1 MTRSRST
8 SPQNNSSSNYS
19 PRHRSVSPTTAAAAA
34 ASLTHTHA
42 NFQRTTFESRQSSSA
57 SPGPHPHHRSTSRNT
72 STSNGGN
79 GRNRSNS
86 RGTPISTTGGIRG
99 RPVFQSSQ
107 SPVAGAPPSI
117 FSHSGPYY
125 IRRTNSDN
133 ALSHN
138 FKKAGQRSTSPF
150 RGENSNAG
158 AGVGGNAAAW
168 SNALATI
175 SAAAR
180 LKPVL
185 PPSFG
190 EQPALPDGLEADTE
204 RKVQDYYNEE
214 CGLKFEPL
222 DRAEVFEVV
231 DEKLMGRE
239 IKNLVVDF
247 GRESAWV
254 ATDVED
260 GKTEALLG
268 SWEEGRRPVEV
279 GTRWIAIFDA
289 HKQGDFL
296 NKILLK
302 YGLSTRLRATMLSPP
317 GRGNLEIAQK
327 VWHWSTVEY
336 GSQFL
341 AVGFNMLHNTV
352 SRKILKRAREDLH
365 VDTAILQEAA
375 RLSPDGASREDT
387 LSWLRNLLKRK
398 NESPDNSTILPL
410 SNPPSGAGGGSSSSG
425 SSSDGISQAEKG
437 FEKSAM
443 PPAAAAQGLFSVLY
457 KRMTTLGRA
466 PTTTTGDSDSDDF
479 ETVREALRRQF
490 SSKPKRGRKSA
501 ASMRRAKRNTPPHP
515 SAGSNVGGNNN
526 GGGGKDVETDSLDD
540 EMSMNQDYDSDSSS
554 YSDVFECNEAEENYN
569 DLHYNPHMLRL
580 WIWLIMTHDG
590 TVISIHEPIPP
601 VKKEITNPRDIKDT
615 VSHIRRNIRVVLR
628 CLSKAGLAKKKSGS
642 NDVEVAMEQ
651 GAMVVRRTVGQARD
665 LLFYYLFDDWYASWS
680 LAVDRAHPYSKELNE
695 IRGEDPMLDHIDK
708 LHDIARRLAGLK
720 RVYNSYELILN
731 QLLENKAYFRD
742 PANKCFSILSM
753 NRFERL
759 KHRISQLAI
768 SEIEDC
774 EKEANGLISLT
785 YNRLNFRETKAVEK
799 LSLLSVAL
807 AKVTMVFLPISIVMG
822 YFGMEEVAGISGMYN
837 AKNFWT
843 AASTAFGLT
852 LVFLWFIGGFGG
864 NFEGVGRWGVVKRWV
879 ERRKEGGRRRYGG
892 RVAGYAYRKRD

>member
-8 SPQNNSSSNYS
+8 SPQNNQPYPPRPPLSSL
-19 PRHRSVSPTTAAAAA
+19 PRDRSVSPT
-34 ASLTHTHA
+34 SHTHTTTSG
-42 NFQRTTFESRQSSSA
+42 NLQRTTFESRQSSST
-57 SPGPHPHHRSTSRNT
+57 SSNHNNRSTSRHT
-72 STSNGGN
+72 A

-86 RGTPISTTGGIRG
+86 RGTPVISSPIRG
-99 RPVFQSSQ
+99 RSIVQQLP
-107 SPVAGAPPSI
+107 PTGNAPPSI

-125 IRRTNSDN
+125 LRRTNSDN

-138 FKKAGQRSTSPF
+138 FKKSMQRSGSPP
-150 RGENSNAG
+150 GGHGGGGGSNSTIWTNTI
-158 AGVGGNAAAW
+158 
-168 SNALATI
+168 ATI
-175 SAAAR
+175 SAATR
-180 LKPVL
+180 LKPAVL

-190 EQPALPDGLEADTE
+190 EPSLPGGLEADKE
-204 RKVQDYYNEE
+204 EKIKEYYKE
-214 CGLKFEPL
+214 CGLEFEPL

-231 DEKLMGRE
+231 DEKLTGKE
-239 IKNLVVDF
+239 IKNFVVDF

-254 ATDVED
+254 ATDVEEE
-260 GKTEALLG
+260 KTEALLG
-268 SWEEGRRPVEV
+268 SWEEGRRPGEV

-365 VDTAILQEAA
+365 DTAILQEAA
-375 RLSPDGASREDT
+375 RLNPDATRED
-387 LSWLRNLLKRK
+387 LSTWLKNLLRRGK
-398 NESPDNSTILPL
+398 NDSPSNSTILPL
-410 SNPPSGAGGGSSSSG
+410 SNPVASG
-425 SSSDGISQAEKG
+425 SSSDGSQAEKG
-437 FEKSAM
+437 SDKSTATGATAS
-443 PPAAAAQGLFSVLY
+443 PQNIFSVLY
-457 KRMTTLGRA
+457 KRMTTLGKSS
-466 PTTTTGDSDSDDF
+466 TDEDEDDDDF

-490 SSKPKRGRKSA
+490 SSKPKRKKS
-501 ASMRRAKRNTPPHP
+501 KRSKRPAGPNTPP
-515 SAGSNVGGNNN
+515 NNN
-526 GGGGKDVETDSLDD
+526 NNNNSKGKDTTETDSLDD
-540 EMSMNQDYDSDSSS
+540 EMSLNQDYDSDDSS

-569 DLHYNPHMLRL
+569 DIHYNPHMLRL

-601 VKKEITNPRDIKDT
+601 MKKEITNPRDIKDT
-615 VSHIRRNIRVVLR
+615 ISHIRRNIRVVLR

-651 GAMVVRRTVGQARD
+651 GAMVVRRTVGEARD

-731 QLLENKAYFRD
+731 QLLENKAYFRE

-822 YFGMEEVAGISGMYN
+822 YFGMEEVQGISGMYN
-837 AKNFWT
+837 ARNFWT
-843 AASTAFGLT
+843 AAGTAFGLT

-864 NFEGVGRWGVVKRWV
+864 NFEGIGRWGVVKRWV
-879 ERRKEGGRRRYGG
+879 KRREEAGRRRYGG
-892 RVAGYAYRKRD
+892 RGGYGYGYRRRE

>member
-1 MTRSRST
+1 MARSRST
-8 SPQNNSSSNYS
+8 SPTSPHNNPAYPSRPPPLSQSSLP
-19 PRHRSVSPTTAAAAA
+19 PRDRSVSPTTH
-34 ASLTHTHA
+34 SHGTNTGI
-42 NFQRTTFESRQSSSA
+42 QRTTFESRQSSAA
-57 SPGPHPHHRSTSRNT
+57 SRSTSRHT
-72 STSNGGN
+72 A

-86 RGTPISTTGGIRG
+86 RGTPVISSPIRG
-99 RPVFQSSQ
+99 RSIVQQLPTTGVNTSS
-107 SPVAGAPPSI
+107 VNAPPSI

-125 IRRTNSDN
+125 LRRTNSDN

-138 FKKAGQRSTSPF
+138 FKKSAH
-150 RGENSNAG
+150 G
-158 AGVGGNAAAW
+158 AGSGGGGGAGRSGSPHGGRDGSTVWTNTI
-168 SNALATI
+168 ATI
-175 SAAAR
+175 SAATR
-180 LKPVL
+180 LKPAVL

-190 EQPALPDGLEADTE
+190 EPSLPAGLEADKE
-204 RKVQDYYNEE
+204 EKIKEYYKE
-214 CGLKFEPL
+214 CGLEFEPL
-222 DRAEVFEVV
+222 DKAEVFEVV
-231 DEKLMGRE
+231 DEKLTGKE
-239 IKNLVVDF
+239 IKNFVVDF

-254 ATDVED
+254 ATDVEEA
-260 GKTEALLG
+260 KTEALLG
-268 SWEEGRRPVEV
+268 SWEEGRRPGEV

-365 VDTAILQEAA
+365 DTAILQEAA
-375 RLSPDGASREDT
+375 RLNPDATRED
-387 LSWLRNLLKRK
+387 LSTWLKNLLRH
-398 NESPDNSTILPL
+398 D
-410 SNPPSGAGGGSSSSG
+410 
-425 SSSDGISQAEKG
+425 D
-437 FEKSAM
+437 
-443 PPAAAAQGLFSVLY
+443 
-457 KRMTTLGRA
+457 
-466 PTTTTGDSDSDDF
+466 DDDF

-490 SSKPKRGRKSA
+490 SSKPKRKKS
-501 ASMRRAKRNTPPHP
+501 KRSKRPVGPNTSP
-515 SAGSNVGGNNN
+515 SNSNNHNNS
-526 GGGGKDVETDSLDD
+526 GGGETKDTAETDSLDD
-540 EMSMNQDYDSDSSS
+540 EMSLNQDYDSDDSS

-569 DLHYNPHMLRL
+569 DIHYNPHMLRL

-601 VKKEITNPRDIKDT
+601 MKKEITNPRDIKDT
-615 VSHIRRNIRVVLR
+615 ISHIRRNIRVVLR

-651 GAMVVRRTVGQARD
+651 GAMVVRRTVGEARD

-731 QLLENKAYFRD
+731 QLLENKAYFRE

-822 YFGMEEVAGISGMYN
+822 YFGMEEVQGISGMYD
-837 AKNFWT
+837 ARNFWT
-843 AASTAFGLT
+843 AAGTAFGLT

-864 NFEGVGRWGVVKRWV
+864 NFEGIGRWGVVKRWV
-879 ERRKEGGRRRYGG
+879 KRREEAGRRRYAYGG
-892 RVAGYAYRKRD
+892 RGVGYGYRRRE

>member
-8 SPQNNSSSNYS
+8 SPQNNPSYPPRPPPSSL
-19 PRHRSVSPTTAAAAA
+19 PRDRSVSPTT
-34 ASLTHTHA
+34 HTHGV
-42 NFQRTTFESRQSSSA
+42 QRTTFESRQSSTSQHRSA
-57 SPGPHPHHRSTSRNT
+57 SRHTA
-72 STSNGGN
+72 

-86 RGTPISTTGGIRG
+86 RGTPVISSPIRG
-99 RPVFQSSQ
+99 RAVVQTPVVNTTSAA
-107 SPVAGAPPSI
+107 AGPPSI

-125 IRRTNSDN
+125 LRRTNSDN

-138 FKKAGQRSTSPF
+138 FKKAAGRSTSPT
-150 RGENSNAG
+150 G
-158 AGVGGNAAAW
+158 W
-168 SNALATI
+168 SGTIATI

-180 LKPVL
+180 LKPAVL

-190 EQPALPDGLEADTE
+190 EPSLGDGLEADTE
-204 RKVQDYYNEE
+204 RKVQEYYEKE
-214 CGLKFEPL
+214 WGLGFESL
-222 DRAEVFEVV
+222 DKAEVFEKV

-239 IKNLVVDF
+239 VRNFVVDF

-254 ATDVED
+254 ATDVEE

-268 SWEEGRRPVEV
+268 SWEEGRRPKEV

-336 GSQFL
+336 GPQFL

-365 VDTAILQEAA
+365 DTAILQEAA
-375 RLSPDGASREDT
+375 RLNPDATREDLLT
-387 LSWLRNLLKRK
+387 WLKNLVRRSGSNKTDI
-398 NESPDNSTILPL
+398 SSSNSTILPL
-410 SNPPSGAGGGSSSSG
+410 ANSPGDSN
-425 SSSDGISQAEKG
+425 SQASKASD
-437 FEKSAM
+437 K
-443 PPAAAAQGLFSVLY
+443 PTPQNLFSVLY
-457 KRMTTLGRA
+457 RRMTTRKPSA
-466 PTTTTGDSDSDDF
+466 EDTDDSDDF

-490 SSKPKRGRKSA
+490 SSKPRKKK
-501 ASMRRAKRNTPPHP
+501 AKRTKRPATP
-515 SAGSNVGGNNN
+515 VNNPA
-526 GGGGKDVETDSLDD
+526 KDAAETDSLDD
-540 EMSMNQDYDSDSSS
+540 EMSLNQDYDSDDSS
-554 YSDVFECNEAEENYN
+554 YSDVFECNEAEESYN
-569 DLHYNPHMLRL
+569 DIHYNPHMLRL

-601 VKKEITNPRDIKDT
+601 MKKEITNPRDIKDT
-615 VSHIRRNIRVVLR
+615 VSHIRRNVRVVLR

-651 GAMVVRRTVGQARD
+651 GALVVRRTVGEARD

-680 LAVDRAHPYSKELNE
+680 LAVDRAHPYSKELSE

-774 EKEANGLISLT
+774 EKEATGLISLT

-822 YFGMEEVAGISGMYN
+822 YFGMEEVKGISGMYD
-837 AKNFWT
+837 AGNFWT
-843 AASTAFGLT
+843 AAGTAFGLT

-864 NFEGVGRWGVVKRWV
+864 NFEGIGRWGIIKRWV
-879 ERRKEGGRRRYGG
+879 DRRKEVGRRRYGG
-892 RVAGYAYRKRD
+892 RVAGYAYRRRE

>member
-1 MTRSRST
+1 MARSRST
-8 SPQNNSSSNYS
+8 SPTSPHNNPSYPSRPPLLPQSSL
-19 PRHRSVSPTTAAAAA
+19 PRDRSVSPTTH
-34 ASLTHTHA
+34 SHGTNTGL
-42 NFQRTTFESRQSSSA
+42 QRTTFESRQSSAA
-57 SPGPHPHHRSTSRNT
+57 SRSTSRHT
-72 STSNGGN
+72 
-79 GRNRSNS
+79 
-86 RGTPISTTGGIRG
+86 
-99 RPVFQSSQ
+99 
-107 SPVAGAPPSI
+107 A
-117 FSHSGPYY
+117 
-125 IRRTNSDN
+125 
-133 ALSHN
+133 
-138 FKKAGQRSTSPF
+138 
-150 RGENSNAG
+150 
-158 AGVGGNAAAW
+158 
-168 SNALATI
+168 ATI
-175 SAAAR
+175 SAATR
-180 LKPVL
+180 LKPAVL

-190 EQPALPDGLEADTE
+190 EPSLPAGLEADKE
-204 RKVQDYYNEE
+204 EKIKEYYKE
-214 CGLKFEPL
+214 CGLDFESL
-222 DRAEVFEVV
+222 DKAEVFEVV
-231 DEKLMGRE
+231 DEKLTGKE
-239 IKNLVVDF
+239 IKNFVVDF

-254 ATDVED
+254 ATDVEEA
-260 GKTEALLG
+260 KTEALLG
-268 SWEEGRRPVEV
+268 SWEEGRRPGEV

-365 VDTAILQEAA
+365 DTAILQEAA
-375 RLSPDGASREDT
+375 RLNPDATRED
-387 LSWLRNLLKRK
+387 LSTWLKNLLRRGK
-398 NESPDNSTILPL
+398 NDSPSNSTILPL
-410 SNPPSGAGGGSSSSG
+410 SNPVVVDGSNI
-425 SSSDGISQAEKG
+425 SSDGSQAEKG
-437 FEKSAM
+437 SNKSTTTGATSAS
-443 PPAAAAQGLFSVLY
+443 PQSIFSVLY
-457 KRMTTLGRA
+457 RRMTTLGKSS
-466 PTTTTGDSDSDDF
+466 TGGIDDDDDDF

-490 SSKPKRGRKSA
+490 SSKPKRKKS
-501 ASMRRAKRNTPPHP
+501 KRSKRPV
-515 SAGSNVGGNNN
+515 GSNTSPNNSNNHNNNN
-526 GGGGKDVETDSLDD
+526 GGGGETKDTAETDSLDD
-540 EMSMNQDYDSDSSS
+540 EMSLNQDYDSDDSS

-569 DLHYNPHMLRL
+569 DIHYNPHMLRL
-580 WIWLIMTHDG
+580 YIWLIMTHDG

-601 VKKEITNPRDIKDT
+601 MKKEITNPRDIKDT
-615 VSHIRRNIRVVLR
+615 ISHIRRNVRVVLR

-651 GAMVVRRTVGQARD
+651 GAMVVRRTVGEARD

-731 QLLENKAYFRD
+731 QLLENKAYFKE

-822 YFGMEEVAGISGMYN
+822 YFGMEEVQGISV
-837 AKNFWT
+837 WRDID
-843 AASTAFGLT
+843 AALQRPKIVTST
-852 LVFLWFIGGFGG
+852 
-864 NFEGVGRWGVVKRWV
+864 
-879 ERRKEGGRRRYGG
+879 
-892 RVAGYAYRKRD
+892 

>member
-8 SPQNNSSSNYS
+8 SPTSPQNNQNPNFPSPRPSSSI
-19 PRHRSVSPTTAAAAA
+19 PRDRSVSPTT
-34 ASLTHTHA
+34 HHHA
-42 NFQRTTFESRQSSSA
+42 VQRTTFESRQSSQN
-57 SPGPHPHHRSTSRNT
+57 RSTSRNT
-72 STSNGGN
+72 A

-86 RGTPISTTGGIRG
+86 RGTPVISSPIRG
-99 RPVFQSSQ
+99 RSIVQQPAANTSTSH
-107 SPVAGAPPSI
+107 APPSI

-125 IRRTNSDN
+125 LRRTNSDN

-138 FKKAGQRSTSPF
+138 FKKSGQQGAQSRSGSPPPPHSSAQ
-150 RGENSNAG
+150 G
-158 AGVGGNAAAW
+158 W
-168 SNALATI
+168 SSALATI

-190 EQPALPDGLEADTE
+190 EQPALPDELEADTE
-204 RKVQDYYNEE
+204 AKVQEYYKE
-214 CGLKFEPL
+214 CGLEFEPL

-231 DEKLMGRE
+231 DEKLTGRE
-239 IKNLVVDF
+239 VKNLVVDF

-254 ATDVED
+254 ATDVETE
-260 GKTEALLG
+260 KTEMLLG
-268 SWEEGRRPVEV
+268 SWEEGKRPKEV

-365 VDTAILQEAA
+365 DTAILQEAA
-375 RLSPDGASREDT
+375 RLSPDATRDDILG
-387 LSWLRNLLKRK
+387 WLKNLLRRK
-398 NESPDNSTILPL
+398 NDSPSNSTILPL
-410 SNPPSGAGGGSSSSG
+410 ANPPVD
-425 SSSDGISQAEKG
+425 SDASQAEKASD
-437 FEKSAM
+437 KSTN
-443 PPAAAAQGLFSVLY
+443 PQSLFSVLY
-457 KRMTTLGRA
+457 KRMTTLGK
-466 PTTTTGDSDSDDF
+466 PPPEDSDDDF

-490 SSKPKRGRKSA
+490 SSKPKRRKSQKR
-501 ASMRRAKRNTPPHP
+501 SSRTRRT
-515 SAGSNVGGNNN
+515 SNN
-526 GGGGKDVETDSLDD
+526 GNPNTTNPSDHTTGKPTDTDSLDD
-540 EMSMNQDYDSDSSS
+540 EMSLNQDYDSDDSS

-569 DLHYNPHMLRL
+569 DIHYNPHMLRL

-590 TVISIHEPIPP
+590 TVISIHEPIPTM
-601 VKKEITNPRDIKDT
+601 KKEITNPRDIKDT

-720 RVYNSYELILN
+720 RVYNSYELILDR
-731 QLLENKAYFRD
+731 LLENKAFFKD

-807 AKVTMVFLPISIVMG
+807 AKVTIVFLPISIVMA
-822 YFGMEEVAGISGMYN
+822 YFGMQDVAGISGMYN
-837 AKNFWT
+837 AGNFWAAAGT
-843 AASTAFGLT
+843 AVGLT

-864 NFEGVGRWGVVKRWV
+864 SFEGIGRWGVVKRWV
-879 ERRKEGGRRRYGG
+879 ARRKEGGRRRYGG

>member
-1 MTRSRST
+1 MARSRST
-8 SPQNNSSSNYS
+8 SPTSPHNNPAYPSRPPPHPQSSL
-19 PRHRSVSPTTAAAAA
+19 PRDRSVSPTTH
-34 ASLTHTHA
+34 SHGTNTGI
-42 NFQRTTFESRQSSSA
+42 QRTTFESRQSSAA
-57 SPGPHPHHRSTSRNT
+57 SRSTSRHT
-72 STSNGGN
+72 A

-86 RGTPISTTGGIRG
+86 RGTPVISSPIRG
-99 RPVFQSSQ
+99 RSIVQQLPTTGVNTSS
-107 SPVAGAPPSI
+107 VNAPPSI

-125 IRRTNSDN
+125 LRRTNSDN

-138 FKKAGQRSTSPF
+138 FKKSVHGSGGGSGAAGRSGSPP
-150 RGENSNAG
+150 
-158 AGVGGNAAAW
+158 GGRDSSTVWTNTI
-168 SNALATI
+168 ATI
-175 SAAAR
+175 SAATR
-180 LKPVL
+180 LKPAVL

-190 EQPALPDGLEADTE
+190 EPSLPAGLEADKE
-204 RKVQDYYNEE
+204 EKIKEYYKE
-214 CGLKFEPL
+214 CGLEFEPL
-222 DRAEVFEVV
+222 DKAEVFEVV
-231 DEKLMGRE
+231 DEKLTGKE
-239 IKNLVVDF
+239 IKNFVVDF

-254 ATDVED
+254 ATDVEEA
-260 GKTEALLG
+260 KTEALLG
-268 SWEEGRRPVEV
+268 SWEEGRRPGEV

-365 VDTAILQEAA
+365 DTAILQEAA
-375 RLSPDGASREDT
+375 RLNPDATRED
-387 LSWLRNLLKRK
+387 LSTWLKNLLRRGKSD
-398 NESPDNSTILPL
+398 SPSNSTILPL
-410 SNPPSGAGGGSSSSG
+410 SNPVVVDGSNSS
-425 SSSDGISQAEKG
+425 SSSDGSQAEKG
-437 FEKSAM
+437 SNKSTTTGATSAS
-443 PPAAAAQGLFSVLY
+443 PQSIFSVLY
-457 KRMTTLGRA
+457 RRMTTLGKSS
-466 PTTTTGDSDSDDF
+466 TGGIDDDDDDF

-490 SSKPKRGRKSA
+490 SSKPKRKKS
-501 ASMRRAKRNTPPHP
+501 KRSKRPV
-515 SAGSNVGGNNN
+515 GSNTSPNNSNNHNNN
-526 GGGGKDVETDSLDD
+526 GGGGSGSGETKDTAETDSLDD
-540 EMSMNQDYDSDSSS
+540 EMSLNQDYDSDDSS

-569 DLHYNPHMLRL
+569 DIHYNPHMLRL

-601 VKKEITNPRDIKDT
+601 MKKEITNPRDIKDT
-615 VSHIRRNIRVVLR
+615 ISHIRRNVRVVLR

-651 GAMVVRRTVGQARD
+651 GAMVVRRTVGEARD

-731 QLLENKAYFRD
+731 QLLENKAYFRE

-822 YFGMEEVAGISGMYN
+822 YFGMEEVQGISGMYD
-837 AKNFWT
+837 ARNFWT
-843 AASTAFGLT
+843 AAGTAFGLT

-864 NFEGVGRWGVVKRWV
+864 NFEGIGRWGVVRRWV
-879 ERRKEGGRRRYGG
+879 KRRQEAGRRRYAYGG
-892 RVAGYAYRKRD
+892 RGVGYGYKRRE

>member
-8 SPQNNSSSNYS
+8 SPNSPQNNPNHPNSRPQISSL
-19 PRHRSVSPTTAAAAA
+19 PRDRSVSPTAHNHGII
-34 ASLTHTHA
+34 LP
-42 NFQRTTFESRQSSSA
+42 RTTFESRQASSSP
-57 SPGPHPHHRSTSRNT
+57 SSSSHHRSTSRHT
-72 STSNGGN
+72 A

-86 RGTPISTTGGIRG
+86 RGTPVISSPILRG
-99 RPVFQSSQ
+99 RSIVQQQSSTGA
-107 SPVAGAPPSI
+107 SGGGGSGSGSNAPPSI

-125 IRRTNSDN
+125 LRRTNSDN

-138 FKKAGQRSTSPF
+138 FKKSGGSMQGGHIGRSGSP
-150 RGENSNAG
+150 S
-158 AGVGGNAAAW
+158 GGGGMGW
-168 SNALATI
+168 SSTIATI

-180 LKPVL
+180 LKPAVL

-190 EQPALPDGLEADTE
+190 EPSLPDGLEADTE
-204 RKVQDYYNEE
+204 KKIEEYYKE
-214 CGLKFEPL
+214 CGLEFEPL
-222 DRAEVFEVV
+222 DKAEVFEAV
-231 DEKLMGRE
+231 DEKLMGKDVR
-239 IKNLVVDF
+239 NFVVDF

-254 ATDVED
+254 ATDVEQE
-260 GKTEALLG
+260 KTEALLG
-268 SWEEGRRPVEV
+268 SWEEGRRPAEV

-336 GSQFL
+336 GPQFL

-365 VDTAILQEAA
+365 DTAILQEAA
-375 RLSPDGASREDT
+375 RLNPEATKED
-387 LSWLRNLLKRK
+387 LSTWLKNLLRRGK
-398 NESPDNSTILPL
+398 NESPSNSTILPL
-410 SNPPSGAGGGSSSSG
+410 TNPVPVVGSG
-425 SSSDGISQAEKG
+425 SSNRSTSDGSQTGKG
-437 FEKSAM
+437 SDKSTATAGNGS
-443 PPAAAAQGLFSVLY
+443 PQGLFSVLY
-457 KRMTTLGRA
+457 RRMTTMRKSS
-466 PTTTTGDSDSDDF
+466 TEDSDDDDDF

-490 SSKPKRGRKSA
+490 SSKPKRRKSKRSA
-501 ASMRRAKRNTPPHP
+501 RRGG
-515 SAGSNVGGNNN
+515 GSNTSSDNTNSNNQ
-526 GGGGKDVETDSLDD
+526 KDTTETDSLDD
-540 EMSMNQDYDSDSSS
+540 EMSLNQDYDSDDSS

-569 DLHYNPHMLRL
+569 DIHYNPHMLRL

-601 VKKEITNPRDIKDT
+601 MKKEITNPRDIKDT
-615 VSHIRRNIRVVLR
+615 ISHIRRNVRVVLR

-651 GAMVVRRTVGQARD
+651 GAMVVRRTVGEARD

-731 QLLENKAYFRD
+731 QLLENKAYFRE
-742 PANKCFSILSM
+742 PSNKCFSILSM

-822 YFGMEEVAGISGMYN
+822 YFGMEEVKGISGMYD
-837 AKNFWT
+837 ARNFWT
-843 AASTAFGLT
+843 ASGTAFGLT

-864 NFEGVGRWGVVKRWV
+864 NFEGIGRWAVVKRWV
-879 ERRKEGGRRRYGG
+879 KKRQEVGRRRYGG
-892 RVAGYAYRKRD
+892 RGAGYVYRRRE

>member
-1 MTRSRST
+1 MARSRST
-8 SPQNNSSSNYS
+8 SPTSPQNNPAYPSRPPSSSL
-19 PRHRSVSPTTAAAAA
+19 PRDRSISPTTAHTHG
-34 ASLTHTHA
+34 ASL
-42 NFQRTTFESRQSSSA
+42 QRTTFESRQSSS
-57 SPGPHPHHRSTSRNT
+57 SHHRSTSRQT
-72 STSNGGN
+72 A

-86 RGTPISTTGGIRG
+86 RGTPVISSPIRG
-99 RPVFQSSQ
+99 RSVVQQQPVTSN
-107 SPVAGAPPSI
+107 APSI

-125 IRRTNSDN
+125 LRRTNSDN

-138 FKKAGQRSTSPF
+138 FKKSAQTHPHGSGRSGSPSGNSTVWTSTI
-150 RGENSNAG
+150 
-158 AGVGGNAAAW
+158 
-168 SNALATI
+168 ATI

-180 LKPVL
+180 LKPAVL

-190 EQPALPDGLEADTE
+190 EPSLPDGLEADTE
-204 RKVQDYYNEE
+204 KKIQEYYKE
-214 CGLKFEPL
+214 CGLEFEPL
-222 DRAEVFEVV
+222 DRADVFEAV
-231 DEKLMGRE
+231 DEKLMGKE
-239 IKNLVVDF
+239 IRNFVVDF

-254 ATDVED
+254 ATDVEEE
-260 GKTEALLG
+260 KTEKLLG
-268 SWEEGRRPVEV
+268 SWEEGRRPGEV

-365 VDTAILQEAA
+365 DTAMLQEAA
-375 RLSPDGASREDT
+375 RLNPEATRED
-387 LSWLRNLLKRK
+387 LSTWLKNLLRRGKS
-398 NESPDNSTILPL
+398 ESPSNSTILPL
-410 SNPPSGAGGGSSSSG
+410 ANPVVD
-425 SSSDGISQAEKG
+425 SSDGSQAEKASD
-437 FEKSAM
+437 KSTATTAS
-443 PPAAAAQGLFSVLY
+443 PQSLFSVLY
-457 KRMTTLGRA
+457 KRMTTLGKSS
-466 PTTTTGDSDSDDF
+466 TEDSDDDDF

-490 SSKPKRGRKSA
+490 SSKPKRRKS
-501 ASMRRAKRNTPPHP
+501 KRSKRTT
-515 SAGSNVGGNNN
+515 GSNPSSDNNN
-526 GGGGKDVETDSLDD
+526 TAKDTTETDSLDD
-540 EMSMNQDYDSDSSS
+540 EMSLNQDYDYDSDDSS

-569 DLHYNPHMLRL
+569 DIHYNPHMLRL

-601 VKKEITNPRDIKDT
+601 MKKEITNPRDIKDT
-615 VSHIRRNIRVVLR
+615 ISHIRRNVRVVLR
-628 CLSKAGLAKKKSGS
+628 CLSKAGLAKRKSGS

-651 GAMVVRRTVGQARD
+651 GAMVVRRTVGEARD

-731 QLLENKAYFRD
+731 QLLENKAYFRE

-822 YFGMEEVAGISGMYN
+822 YFGMEDVKGISGIYD
-837 AKNFWT
+837 AGNFWT
-843 AASTAFGLT
+843 ASGTAFGLT

-864 NFEGVGRWGVVKRWV
+864 NFEGIGRWAVVKRWV
-879 ERRKEGGRRRYGG
+879 KRRKEGRMARRRYGG
-892 RVAGYAYRKRD
+892 RMGYGYGYRRRD